1 MGMACPKLTT
11 QMVVSSY
18 QHVEVMLREMISKYE
33 TQHAECTVEVRA
45 NIGNR
50 QKALRLMRKR
60 KLLES
65 HIASCET
72 RLHTC
77 MQKQCSLEQLEIAK
91 LQIAALKQSSTLFQ
105 RFSRRNSVARIE
117 ELTETMQEL
126 SDDLMDVN
134 DLLQTPLAPVDDEE
148 VLQELSAMEAE
159 AALQEL
165 KLPPPVA
172 TVPYAVPSPY
182 SDAGT
187 MVATA

>member
-1 MGMACPKLTT
+1 MGQACPTLTT

-33 TQHAECTVEVRA
+33 TQHVECTAEVRA

-50 QKALRLMRKR
+50 TKALRLMRKR

-105 RFSRRNSVARIE
+105 RFSRRNSVQRIE

-148 VLQELSAMEAE
+148 VLRELNEMEAE
-159 AALQEL
+159 AAVQEM
-165 KLPPPVA
+165 KLPLPVA
-172 TVPYAVPSPY
+172 TVPFALPSPVA
-182 SDAGT
+182 DAGT
-187 MVATA
+187 MVPTA

>member
-1 MGMACPKLTT
+1 MGLVCPKLTT

-18 QHVEVMLREMISKYE
+18 QHVEIMLREMIMKYE
-33 TQHAECTVEVRA
+33 QQHADCTLEVRA

-50 QKALRLMRKR
+50 TKALRLMRKR

-148 VLQELSAMEAE
+148 VLRELNEMEAE

-165 KLPPPVA
+165 KLPLPVA

-182 SDAGT
+182 HDAGT
-187 MVATA
+187 LVATA